1 MARFIKTLKKTALA
15 ASIASLATV
24 ANATIVTSIKPLGF
38 IASSIADGVTDTEV
52 LVPAGASPHDYSLK
66 PSDIQKL
73 QGAELILWVG
83 EDIDAFLDK
92 TLRPMPFKRC

>member
-38 IASSIADGVTDTEV
+38 IASSIAV
-52 LVPAGASPHDYSLK
+52 
-66 PSDIQKL
+66 
-73 QGAELILWVG
+73 
-83 EDIDAFLDK
+83 
-92 TLRPMPFKRC
+92 